1 MRQRERARQIEFGFA
16 SWGGKRRG
24 AGRKPKGG
32 RALVSHAPRAELA
45 ERFPVHVTWKL
56 VMGLPSLRRKEAF
69 AVLRRALGAARFGLR
84 VVHHSVQTNHVHL
97 LVEAEDARALS
108 RGMKGLGVRI
118 ARALNALWRRS
129 GRVLADRYHARIL
142 RTPREVRNALHY
154 VLVNAARHGLR
165 FLEGCDPYSSGAGFD
180 GWRDSAPRRS
190 DSSGSTFARPRT
202 WLLRVGWR
210 RHGLLSWW

>member
-1 MRQRERARQIEFGFA
+1 
-16 SWGGKRRG
+16 
-24 AGRKPKGG
+24 
-32 RALVSHAPRAELA
+32 
-45 ERFPVHVTWKL
+45 
-56 VMGLPSLRRKEAF
+56 
-69 AVLRRALGAARFGLR
+69 
-84 VVHHSVQTNHVHL
+84 
-97 LVEAEDARALS
+97 
-108 RGMKGLGVRI
+108 MKGLGVRI

-129 GRVLADRYHARIL
+129 SRVLADRYHARIL

-165 FLEGCDPYSSGAGFD
+165 FLEGCDPYSSGADFD
-180 GWRDSAPRRS
+180 GWRDRVPRRG